1 MPIAFY
7 AALTKHITLSGSQ
20 TVTYDKVY
28 TNYGNGYD
36 HKSGNFKAPVNGLYF
51 FSATQL
57 SQKGSLHLALMK
69 NNNRLGIG
77 YSDERI
83 DTGSMSGTVELNK
96 GDIVTIQHHP
106 GIGTQHVLG
115 GDYSTLTGYLITT
128 L

>member
-1 MPIAFY
+1 
-7 AALTKHITLSGSQ
+7 
-20 TVTYDKVY
+20 
-28 TNYGNGYD
+28 
-36 HKSGNFKAPVNGLYF
+36 
-51 FSATQL
+51 
-57 SQKGSLHLALMK
+57 MK

-115 GDYSTLTGYLITT
+115 GDYSTFTGYLITT